1 MLVTFQLPDQMIK
14 WRMDLTMF
22 LNYSLLY
29 GCISLFVGIFIAW
42 ILELIL
48 HKGSE
53 VEFEL
58 PQGTEN
64 SIQRD
69 VHGDKK
75 KSKGLRFSLM

>member
-1 MLVTFQLPDQMIK
+1 MRVLVTFQQVDQMIK
-14 WRMDLTMF
+14 WRMDLRIFM
-22 LNYSLLY
+22 NHSLLY

-48 HKGSE
+48 HKGSD

-58 PQGTEN
+58 PQGTES

-75 KSKGLRFSLM
+75 KSDNL